1 MTVSFERALEIAKAD
16 YPHPINHYEEYENYF
31 VFDHDDGVEHV
42 GGTFSPIVV
51 RKSDGMALNY
61 ESVFFNMA
69 EDAEDVGDT
78 LREGTL

>member
-1 MTVSFERALEIAKAD
+1 MTVSFERALEIAKAY

-69 EDAEDVGDT
+69 EDAEDVGDA
-78 LREGTL
+78 LSEGTL

>member
-31 VFDHDDGVEHV
+31 VFDHGVEHV